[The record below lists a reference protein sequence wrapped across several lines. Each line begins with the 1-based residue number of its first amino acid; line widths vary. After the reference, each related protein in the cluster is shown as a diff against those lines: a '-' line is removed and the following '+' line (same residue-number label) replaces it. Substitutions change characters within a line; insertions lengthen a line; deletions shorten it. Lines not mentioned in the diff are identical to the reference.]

1 MDIICLERKCKRLQS
16 TYISGNGECMN
27 IYDVSEKAGVSIA
40 TVSRVLNGNANV
52 SEKTR
57 QKVLDV
63 MEKCGYTPN
72 AFARGLGL
80 NTMKTIGLLCT
91 DSSNVF
97 QAKAISYIEQQLQ
110 EAGYDSILC
119 CSGYELESKKKCM
132 NLLLN
137 KKVDAIILI
146 SSHFVYATKEENQ
159 YIADA
164 GAQVPVMILNG
175 EVDAPNVY
183 GVLTD
188 DMACVYKAVTKL
200 YEDGLRRILY
210 FYHSNSYS
218 GKKKLEGYEKGIED
232 FKLEKDENLR
242 QFYEASL
249 QEIPKMAE
257 YLLELW
263 ESGVRFEGI
272 MTSDDE
278 LALGALK
285 FAKLAGLKV
294 PEQLSVIGYSNSML
308 ATSGVLEL
316 TSVDIRLEK
325 VCQHLISN
333 LLRLFDGEEIPQQAY
348 FSGELIERET
358 TL

>member
-1 MDIICLERKCKRLQS
+1 
-16 TYISGNGECMN
+16 MN
-27 IYDVSEKAGVSIA
+27 IYDISEKAGVSIA

-57 QKVLDV
+57 KKVLDV
-63 MEKCGYTPN
+63 MDKYGYTPN

-80 NTMKTIGLLCT
+80 NSMKTIGLLCT

-132 NLLLN
+132 HLLLN

-146 SSHFVYATKEENQ
+146 SSHFVYGTKEENA

-188 DMACVYKAVTKL
+188 DAACVYKAVEKL
-200 YEDGLRRILY
+200 AKDGVRRVLY

-218 GKKKLEGYEKGIED
+218 GKKKLEGCRRGVREFGLEEDEKL
-232 FKLEKDENLR
+232 F

-249 QEIPKMAE
+249 QDIPKMAE
-257 YLLELW
+257 YLQKLW
-263 ESGVRFEGI
+263 NNGLRFQGVL
-272 MTSDDE
+272 TSDDE

-285 FAKLAGLKV
+285 FAKGAGLKV
-294 PEQLSVIGYSNSML
+294 PEELSVVGYSNSML
-308 ATSGVLEL
+308 ATSGILEL
-316 TSVDIRLEK
+316 TSVDIKLEK
-325 VCQHLISN
+325 ICQHLISS
-333 LLRLFDGEEIPQQAY
+333 LLRVFDGEEIPQQAV